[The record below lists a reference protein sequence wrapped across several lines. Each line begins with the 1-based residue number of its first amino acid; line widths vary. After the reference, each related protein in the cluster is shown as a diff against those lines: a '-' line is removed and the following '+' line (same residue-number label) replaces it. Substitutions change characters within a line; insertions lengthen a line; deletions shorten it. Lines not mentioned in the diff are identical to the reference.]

1 MLHIAYK
8 LSQSRPKMSHI
19 SRKMLRQRSK
29 MRRIWSKL
37 RAAHP
42 TTRPA
47 TGRGA
52 TAARPSTICKME
64 AKRRRNERFRMLA
77 ATDPDLLAARHWR
90 LKRRLR
96 KMSNAQREHRS
107 SS

>member
-1 MLHIAYK
+1 MEQTAGGASYD
-8 LSQSRPKMSHI
+8 PAGDWT
-19 SRKMLRQRSK
+19 
-29 MRRIWSKL
+29 RR
-37 RAAHP
+37 H
-42 TTRPA
+42 
-47 TGRGA
+47 RG
-52 TAARPSTICKME
+52 ARPSTIRKME

-90 LKRRLR
+90 LKRLLR